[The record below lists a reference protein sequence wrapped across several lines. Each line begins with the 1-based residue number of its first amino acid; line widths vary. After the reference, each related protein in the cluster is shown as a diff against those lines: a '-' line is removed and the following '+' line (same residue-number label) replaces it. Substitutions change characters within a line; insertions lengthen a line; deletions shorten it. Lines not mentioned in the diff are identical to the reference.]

1 MPEPTGLIQVYRAE
15 NPIVDVVAVHGLRGH
30 AFKTWTDR
38 ESGKFWLGD
47 PELLPAHLKQARIL
61 TYGYNTSITAIFGKT
76 SSDTILQHAHTLVAE
91 LVADRQMDGAT
102 CRPII
107 FVCHSLGGIIVKRAI
122 ILSHSRISGSIVG
135 LHSIYVSTFGL
146 LFLGTPHEGSDKAVF
161 ASYIR
166 VLVDKLAPSKLCN
179 TDGQLLNAL
188 KPDSETLRNITDM
201 FVPIMKRFHIY
212 FFWEQEKTNLGGRYD
227 YVVRESSAAPFLDG
241 TGRCGLPYDHRN
253 MCRFAGRDSPG
264 YKVIVAT
271 LVRYYEEAGTMIA
284 RRWDEADIKLRTM
297 RTNEAA
303 ELLRDKIQP

>member
-30 AFKTWTDR
+30 AFKTWTHR

-61 TYGYNTSITAIFGKT
+61 TYGYNTAITAILGKT

-91 LVADRQMDGAT
+91 LVADRQ
-102 CRPII
+102 
-107 FVCHSLGGIIVKRAI
+107 AI

-146 LFLGTPHEGSDKAVF
+146 LFLGTPHEGSDKAVL

-166 VLVDKLAPSKLCN
+166 VLLDKLAPSKLCD

-227 YVVRESSAAPFLDG
+227 YIVRESSAAPFLDG
-241 TGRCGLPYDHRN
+241 TVRCGLPCDHRN

-271 LVRYYEEAGTMIA
+271 LVRYYEEAETIIA

-297 RTNEAA
+297 RANEAA